1 MTTSEW
7 QRLPADEQTEVLVVG
22 AGLAG
27 LSTAMFLAQR
37 GIDVLVVDK
46 HPNTSL
52 HPRAAGQHPR
62 TMELFRVAGID
73 QAVLDA
79 SYGLDRGLVIR
90 IAESVHGRV
99 LHTVMENLNEHDT
112 AALSPAPWGMAT
124 QDVVEPIMR
133 ARAEKFGARIRFST
147 ELVAFEQDA
156 AGVSVRLLN
165 RWTEQLSTVR
175 ADYLVAADGHR
186 SPVRE
191 RLGIARHG
199 TGTLGNLV
207 GVLFEAELRQ
217 LVDDGAAVVY
227 HLRNPEF
234 TGAFAGTSVRN
245 RYIFGCD
252 YHPERGE
259 SLADFTPD
267 RLVGLIRIAL
277 DDPDLE
283 PHILGVQAWEMAA
296 RVAERFRAGRVFLA
310 GDAAKVTPP
319 TGGLGGN
326 TAVGD
331 GFDLAWKLATVLR
344 GEAGPGLL
352 DSYAAEREPFAEQ
365 VVNRSLHNAKE
376 RAFPHLDISGLPAPL
391 DHYALVFGLRN
402 RSNAVLIDDD
412 DPVLAEDPYRPSGR
426 PGFRAPHVRLVWE
439 GDEVS
444 TVDMFGE
451 SWVLLTADGGS
462 AWPAAATAV
471 AEELGISVV
480 PYGLGPDL
488 VEVSAGELAARYGI
502 GARGA
507 SLVRPDGVVAWR
519 CAHLTDDPVGELRA
533 VLTRLLDR

>member
-1 MTTSEW
+1 MMTSGW

-37 GIDVLVVDK
+37 GIDVLVVER

-52 HPRAAGQHPR
+52 HPRATGQHPR

-79 SYGLDRGLVIR
+79 GYGLDKGLAIR
-90 IAESVHGRV
+90 IAESLHGPV
-99 LHTVMENLNEHDT
+99 LHTVIENLNEHDT
-112 AALSPAPWGMAT
+112 SAISPAPWGMAT

-133 ARAEKFGARIRFST
+133 ARAEKFGAQIRFST

-156 AGVSVRLLN
+156 DGVSARLLN
-165 RWTEQLSTVR
+165 RWTEQLCTVR
-175 ADYLVAADGHR
+175 AAYLVAADGHR

-191 RLGIARHG
+191 RLGITRPGA
-199 TGTLGNLV
+199 GTLGNLV

-217 LVDDGAAVVY
+217 PVEDGAAVVY

-234 TGAFAGTSVRN
+234 TGVFAGTPVQD
-245 RYIFGCD
+245 RYIFGCE
-252 YHPERGE
+252 YHPELGE
-259 SLADFTPD
+259 SLTDFTHD
-267 RLVGLIRIAL
+267 RLVGLIRVAL

-331 GFDLAWKLATVLR
+331 GFDLAWKLAAVLR

-352 DSYAAEREPFAEQ
+352 DSYAEERRPFAEQ
-365 VVNRSLHNAKE
+365 VVNRSLHNARE
-376 RAFPHLDISGLPAPL
+376 RAFPRLDIGGLPEPL
-391 DHYALVFGLRN
+391 DYYPLVFGLRN

-412 DPVLAEDPYRPSGR
+412 DPALTEDPYRPSGR
-426 PGFRAPHVRLVWE
+426 PGFRAPHVRLACE

-444 TVDMFGE
+444 TVDLFGE
-451 SWVLLTADGGS
+451 SWVLLTADAGS
-462 AWPAAATAV
+462 AWPAAAIEV

-480 PYGLGPDL
+480 PYGLGPDM

-502 GARGA
+502 GERGA

-519 CAHLTDDPVGELRA
+519 CDHLADDPEGELRA
-533 VLTRLLDR
+533 DLTRLLDR